1 MEKSKIWHDMGERPA
16 TQYVKIYILNEDNY
30 IYLITYNHSYISW
43 EKLDEYLGCDI
54 VAWAYVADIVNL

>member
-1 MEKSKIWHDMGERPA
+1 MGERPA

-43 EKLDEYLGCDI
+43 EKLDEYLGCNI
-54 VAWAYVADIVNL
+54 VAWAYVYDIVNL